1 LEESSMD
8 EENKTTVTLE
18 VSLEELK
25 LIKDG
30 LDLLLMVESDHEA
43 IAELKELLER
53 MAGQPS
59 VVAR

>member
-1 LEESSMD
+1 MD

-59 VVAR
+59 AVAR

>member
-1 LEESSMD
+1 MD

-30 LDLLLMVESDHEA
+30 LDLLLIVESDHEA

>member
-1 LEESSMD
+1 MD